1 MNLYKEIMV
10 WRRLNAQTA
19 IRYRCLHDL
28 ESGKYAVSNADG
40 FRVGDNEQHHSY
52 LENLFV
58 ELLTETSP
66 SERCDWFEKIGDAIA
81 HHDRE
86 FNLLQ
91 TDLRS
96 NR

>member
-1 MNLYKEIMV
+1 MV
-10 WRRLNAQTA
+10 WRRLNDQTA

-40 FRVGDNEQHHSY
+40 FRVGDSEEHRTY

-58 ELLTETSP
+58 ELLIEDP
-66 SERCDWFEKIGDAIA
+66 ASERCDWFDDIGEAIA